1 VWERGWN
8 YISQKLKFFFYII
21 FYIFL
26 YIKTNFLKIIYFNI
40 FFLKKTPY
48 QTNKHMYHST
58 FSLSA
63 KETQARKRSI
73 QAKHTGKPSIQK
85 ITTINF
91 THVFFCHY
99 HRQWEMIISY
109 LIILAK
115 HTASSVPLLLHM
127 LLKLLLFYSYKFE
140 ARMRFISRIKI
151 SNNLGFTL
159 LF

>member
-1 VWERGWN
+1 
-8 YISQKLKFFFYII
+8 
-21 FYIFL
+21 
-26 YIKTNFLKIIYFNI
+26 
-40 FFLKKTPY
+40 
-48 QTNKHMYHST
+48 MYHST

-85 ITTINF
+85 ITPINF
-91 THVFFCHY
+91 THVLFCHY
-99 HRQWEMIISY
+99 HRQLEMIISY

>member
-1 VWERGWN
+1 
-8 YISQKLKFFFYII
+8 
-21 FYIFL
+21 
-26 YIKTNFLKIIYFNI
+26 
-40 FFLKKTPY
+40 
-48 QTNKHMYHST
+48 
-58 FSLSA
+58 
-63 KETQARKRSI
+63 
-73 QAKHTGKPSIQK
+73 
-85 ITTINF
+85 
-91 THVFFCHY
+91 
-99 HRQWEMIISY
+99 MIISY